1 MEKELRIYLRDDG
14 EIAKRFSLIKEHVGL
29 KNDTEVLRSII
40 NSYWREH
47 EEELKPRL
55 EHFNFNEQGVMVLDR
70 DLNSII
76 QVHFEPDK
84 LWCEHCG
91 SECRHIDF
99 ALSIPEVE
107 EMLRK
112 KGWKLLT

>member
-1 MEKELRIYLRDDG
+1 MEKELKIYLRADG

-29 KNDTEVLRSII
+29 KNDTEVLRSLI
-40 NSYWREH
+40 NWYWREH

-55 EHFNFNEQGVMVLDR
+55 EHYNFNEQGMLVLDR
-70 DLNSII
+70 DLNII
-76 QVHFEPDK
+76 VQVHFKPDK

-91 SECRHIDF
+91 NRCRHTEF
-99 ALSIPEVE
+99 ALSLPEVQ

-112 KGWKLLT
+112 KGWKPLT